1 MTSDWYVYV
10 LECEDGT
17 LYTGVT
23 KDPSRRLLEHRRG
36 GCRYTRARPG
46 RRMLRTLRCSK
57 VRAYQY
63 EWRLKRASRAQK
75 LAWCRRAWRL

>member
-1 MTSDWYVYV
+1 MYV

-23 KDPSRRLLEHRRG
+23 KDPQRRLAEHQNG
-36 GCRYTRARPG
+36 GCRYTRARRG
-46 RRMLRTLRCSK
+46 VRMLRARRCMTK

-63 EWRLKRASRAQK
+63 EWKLKRATRPQK
-75 LAWCRRAWRL
+75 LAWCDNNWEP